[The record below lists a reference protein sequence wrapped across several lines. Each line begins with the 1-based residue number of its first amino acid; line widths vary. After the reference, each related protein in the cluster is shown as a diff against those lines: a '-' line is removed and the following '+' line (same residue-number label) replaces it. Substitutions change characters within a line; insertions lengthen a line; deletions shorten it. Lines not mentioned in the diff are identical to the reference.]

1 MHAPDPESRLTSS
14 IYDITPSRALQVYMT
29 RYGTENEN
37 PDWDNEVLGPMNGDA
52 EKLAS
57 EGLCHFR
64 VRDNLQNTTNIDSV
78 TDSLRIIGVLSF
90 HPPIRYALA
99 NNLSFRIVTSV
110 LTSITSQPYSP
121 STARAVCS
129 CIVECCTYLIC
140 WLETANGVSGIQQ
153 ALEAGLLSALV
164 KSDPWLSK
172 FDAAHSTMHL
182 PLLSN
187 VLPKYLIYR
196 SVVRRVT
203 KSLRNISM
211 LGDEQKMVQGTLYW
225 SAWSQFKQTAAE
237 RSRIDKEMEIG
248 SAGRMLC
255 SNKKCAKVDVKGAFM
270 RCSGCKQSFY
280 CSPSCQVADWKDGT
294 HRTSCKEAQQR
305 SKIDGMSSFFSKSD
319 NEFITKVVVQEYKS
333 RIEEIRQIRG
343 SMKQADSLPLIVNL
357 DYCCVPVKMTI
368 GSPTTCRPSGLDD
381 DEELRASWDAIIE
394 KIEKRSKDIGLVYA
408 VIPEGEATT
417 CLMHMVDIPKN
428 PDARPSPT
436 PEEVKAGLSRIVR
449 EVTGSNPHAYGPG
462 ASEEE
467 RMKARAYAAG
477 SRVTEALILNGMNLA
492 RKGNI

>member
-1 MHAPDPESRLTSS
+1 MPPLQNLVATTERGSIEGLRQLVTLVPKCSLPQIKCLLAVFSFRALEVTKLSNVKLTDSAALDRFILPLQGLVKIAIHFVEVFPQDYIDELTKFWPDHIWPCVRFLFENVTRDNLDDRDGRNQVLTTIIDLLFFFAVESWLLEVVGGTSGVVGLLIKIWTTQPQDPESRLTSS
-14 IYDITPSRALQVYMT
+14 IYNITPSRALQVYMT

-52 EKLAS
+52 GRLAS

-64 VRDNLQNTTNIDSV
+64 VRDDLQNTINIDSV
-78 TDSLRIIGVLSF
+78 TDSLRIIGVLSL

-99 NNLSFRIVTSV
+99 NNHSFRIVTSV

-255 SNKKCAKVDVKGAFM
+255 SNKKV
-270 RCSGCKQSFY
+270 
-280 CSPSCQVADWKDGT
+280 
-294 HRTSCKEAQQR
+294 
-305 SKIDGMSSFFSKSD
+305 
-319 NEFITKVVVQEYKS
+319 
-333 RIEEIRQIRG
+333 
-343 SMKQADSLPLIVNL
+343 
-357 DYCCVPVKMTI
+357 
-368 GSPTTCRPSGLDD
+368 
-381 DEELRASWDAIIE
+381 
-394 KIEKRSKDIGLVYA
+394 
-408 VIPEGEATT
+408 
-417 CLMHMVDIPKN
+417 CL
-428 PDARPSPT
+428 
-436 PEEVKAGLSRIVR
+436 L
-449 EVTGSNPHAYGPG
+449 Y
-462 ASEEE
+462 
-467 RMKARAYAAG
+467 Y
-477 SRVTEALILNGMNLA
+477 LF
-492 RKGNI
+492 